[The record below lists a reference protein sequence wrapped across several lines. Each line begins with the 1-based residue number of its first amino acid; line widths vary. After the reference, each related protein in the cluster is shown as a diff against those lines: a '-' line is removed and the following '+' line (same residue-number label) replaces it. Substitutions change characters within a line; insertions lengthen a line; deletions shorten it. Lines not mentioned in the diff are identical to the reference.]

1 MTFDEQIALYDRHIK
16 IVEADQEGKNERKD
30 RHGVMDCS
38 ADLREIEA
46 EKRGYI
52 KGWSAASVKNV

>member
-1 MTFDEQIALYDRHIK
+1 MTYEEQIAKYDLHIK
-16 IVEADQEGKNERKD
+16 VIEADQDGKNERKD

-46 EKRGYI
+46 EKRGYQ
-52 KGWSAASVKNV
+52 KGYKQGLIDSR